1 MKLYGIEYVFFYL
14 VLAVMPMVGW
24 SVTMSLLND
33 HSCWMVYSVD
43 HIQWI
48 IDAPRLLIL
57 VVNAVLYF
65 DVLRVLF
72 TKIRNNENAN
82 KL

>member
-1 MKLYGIEYVFFYL
+1 MELNTYFLICL
-14 VLAVMPMVGW
+14 VLAIVPMVGW
-24 SVTMSLLND
+24 SVVMSLIND
-33 HSCWMVYSVD
+33 HSCWLVYSVD

-57 VVNAVLYF
+57 VINAVLYF